1 MDKSIL
7 GLFLL
12 ICLSFFVSGQ
22 DLEIVMDSEAGTT
35 PDSFVWG
42 IDRAIENLE
51 LALTFNIAKKENKR
65 LENAYERLLEVK
77 EMLNKGKI
85 EDAQRA
91 REKYTMSLRT
101 SIERI
106 EEISDDSSFEDINS
120 LDGFA
125 ELQEDKIDDIKVN
138 VMIKGNL
145 SEEQKKRFNDFIESL
160 GGEVRD
166 VRIVIN
172 NKKNETLTRIENKTG
187 RSRMDIIEGFEKL
200 RENKIVRA
208 EVFDDHSLIKIGYK
222 FTTKT
227 VEREA
232 LIKEIMVR
240 FAINDSYVVN
250 LLKIENS
257 DDSDD
262 SDIYRFRIKIKII
275 EKQGVSIASVDII
288 LRKNVNLT
296 STEDIQKEVVNLA
309 SLTKEQIS
317 DALVIREEHERNE
330 TQKREI
336 EINSKIR
343 ENIIITKVK
352 IEWDGLKQELVLR
365 TENRNKIIDQISK
378 LLNVSIQEVELAIKE
393 FKIESEDDNDDSER
407 NKERNNSRK

>member
-1 MDKSIL
+1 
-7 GLFLL
+7 
-12 ICLSFFVSGQ
+12 
-22 DLEIVMDSEAGTT
+22 
-35 PDSFVWG
+35 
-42 IDRAIENLE
+42 
-51 LALTFNIAKKENKR
+51 
-65 LENAYERLLEVK
+65 
-77 EMLNKGKI
+77 
-85 EDAQRA
+85 
-91 REKYTMSLRT
+91 MSLRT

-262 SDIYRFRIKIKII
+262 SDIDRFRIKIKII

>member
-262 SDIYRFRIKIKII
+262 SDIDRFRIKIKII